1 MSKKEDPVE
10 SIKKVA
16 MEGKTEKGEE
26 GAVVEAEAAALRG
39 PGEGAEVKAVESQ
52 EEEAEWKVGV
62 TAAVETEARDET
74 AVKSP
79 VVTELRSR

>member
-1 MSKKEDPVE
+1 
-10 SIKKVA
+10 

-39 PGEGAEVKAVESQ
+39 PGEGAEVKAVESR
-52 EEEAEWKVGV
+52 EEEAEWKVEV
-62 TAAVETEARDET
+62 AAAVEAEAGDET

-79 VVTELRSR
+79 VVTKLRSR